1 MRSHYYGE
9 GDMAAGTV
17 SVISTTEL
25 LQTFGFLVEPLLLF
39 AAYVALDISRLH
51 SLSKRGLVERE
62 AASGVFYLC
71 SVVFLH
77 LILLSIRDAIPAQG
91 VFNLSWYAGVSGL
104 IVLTAVVFRKA
115 TQVTL
120 QLNSLVARTE
130 VLETNRQ
137 NLSQRLNAI
146 LRALSELRMEFSHST
161 QLENDRLASAENRLK
176 GLEGSY
182 QSIVAGYEGL
192 TVKYQND
199 ITITNERQERYESLI
214 QKLREQSQILLAQI
228 EETGRL
234 QKEYKEKIEQTPER
248 PEKPASVGKEQR
260 EDVKLTRED
269 GITNREKGNNAQ
281 MRTAEYLKGLGF
293 VLQNDC
299 DKSAPDFLLFN
310 GGIMVGIGAHK
321 GFTLTKSGT
330 RQRSISP
337 KGVDIE
343 YETAKALH
351 LPLILFVTNLD
362 NGQRWAKMIPYDEL
376 GKFKSVS
383 TPVILS
389 ENSPEAYQTLQNT
402 INEVQ
407 KSLGYQ
413 TSG

>member
-1 MRSHYYGE
+1 MVRG
-9 GDMAAGTV
+9 GMAAETV

-25 LQTFGFLVEPLLLF
+25 LQSFGFLVEPLLLF
-39 AAYVALDISRLH
+39 AAYAALDVSRLRC
-51 SLSKRGLVERE
+51 LSKQGLVERE
-62 AASGVFYLC
+62 AASGVFYFC

-77 LILLSIRDAIPAQG
+77 LILLSIKDAIPAQG
-91 VFNLSWYAGVSGL
+91 IFNIFWYAGVSGL
-104 IVLTAVVFRKA
+104 IVLTALVFRKA

-120 QLNSLVARTE
+120 QLSSLVARTE

-137 NLSQRLNAI
+137 NLSERLNTI
-146 LRALSELRMEFSHST
+146 LRTLSELRMEFSHSI
-161 QLENDRLASAENRLK
+161 QSANDRLASAENRLR

-182 QSIVAGYEGL
+182 QNIVAGYKGL
-192 TVKYQND
+192 TDKYQND
-199 ITITNERQERYESLI
+199 IAINNERQERYESLI

-248 PEKPASVGKEQR
+248 PEKSASSGNEQR
-260 EDVKLTRED
+260 QAVKLTRED

-281 MRTAEYLKGLGF
+281 VKTAEYLKGLGF
-293 VLQNDC
+293 LLENDC
-299 DKSAPDFLLFN
+299 DKSAPDFQLFN
-310 GGIMVGIGAHK
+310 DGIMVGIGAHK

-330 RQRSISP
+330 RQRSISR
-337 KGVDIE
+337 KGIDIE
-343 YETAKALH
+343 FETAKALH

-362 NGQRWAKMIPYDEL
+362 NGQRWAKMIPYNEL
-376 GKFKSVS
+376 EKFKSVS

-402 INEVQ
+402 INEVRR
-407 KSLGYQ
+407 SLGYQ
-413 TSG
+413 RSG